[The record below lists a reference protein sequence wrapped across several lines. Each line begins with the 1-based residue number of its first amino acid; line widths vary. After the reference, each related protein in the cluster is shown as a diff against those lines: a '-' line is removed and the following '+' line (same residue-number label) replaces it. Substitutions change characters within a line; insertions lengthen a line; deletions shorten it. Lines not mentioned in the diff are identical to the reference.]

1 MEAVAGGRLSLPCDI
16 TSPIVDDEVY
26 LVLWYK
32 DEVATPIYSL
42 DARRGPL
49 GQARH
54 ATNEPLTGRAY
65 FSSIPQPA
73 VLQIDKV
80 SLEDEGLYRCRVDF
94 RKARTQHSALIVSVA
109 VPPGVPIIKDYNG
122 KMLSGIIGP
131 FNEGDSLHLICE
143 AEGGK
148 PIPSLVWW
156 RSRRIIDDSYEVL
169 DHGITR
175 NELFIEKLQRRD
187 LMATLTCQTTNN
199 KISPPLEASVTLD
212 IHCK

>member
-16 TSPIVDDEVY
+16 TSPISDDEVY

-54 ATNEPLTGRAY
+54 ATNDQLAGRAY
-65 FSSIPQPA
+65 FSSVPQPA
-73 VLQIDKV
+73 VLEIDRV

-109 VPPGVPIIKDYNG
+109 G
-122 KMLSGIIGP
+122 KFFCS
-131 FNEGDSLHLICE
+131 
-143 AEGGK
+143 
-148 PIPSLVWW
+148 
-156 RSRRIIDDSYEVL
+156 
-169 DHGITR
+169 
-175 NELFIEKLQRRD
+175 LFIVCPEV
-187 LMATLTCQTTNN
+187 
-199 KISPPLEASVTLD
+199 VTGGNCSFRTAFL
-212 IHCK
+212 

>member
-1 MEAVAGGRLSLPCDI
+1 MDEKKLKVPVPVEGVAGGRLNLPCDI
-16 TSPIVDDEVY
+16 TSPISDDEVY

-94 RKARTQHSALIVSVA
+94 RKARTQHSALIVSIAGEYISAA
-109 VPPGVPIIKDYNG
+109 VVVVYGR
-122 KMLSGIIGP
+122 
-131 FNEGDSLHLICE
+131 
-143 AEGGK
+143 
-148 PIPSLVWW
+148 LVDV
-156 RSRRIIDDSYEVL
+156 SNTFGTVL
-169 DHGITR
+169 
-175 NELFIEKLQRRD
+175 
-187 LMATLTCQTTNN
+187 
-199 KISPPLEASVTLD
+199 
-212 IHCK
+212 